1 MKKNMTLVE
10 EISEMDVDLMKL
22 LARRS
27 KLIQKT
33 RRPKKEG
40 SGTSGISSEKQLRLL
55 WEANAAKF
63 SKDPRLA
70 RQLFTLIQDIEFTS
84 KSESEEKTEF
94 TLSPNR
100 KQVNVDLPGPASLK
114 SARLWMT
121 LAATSGA
128 RCRLRTLLTADPVTE
143 LVKALSQ
150 AGANLFWQDGDVVSK
165 GGEALSFADKV
176 IFAGDDTLNFY
187 LLALLAAGRHGTL
200 KFTGDSA
207 LKDADLTAFRHFL
220 PQIGARVAHVVPRS
234 NGLPVRLECSGV
246 IPDAI
251 AIPAD
256 LPAEAVTACLIA
268 ATSWDVRITINLTNN
283 AHAETCLAE
292 VRPLLDQCG
301 VQYSGGTSDFTIFPG
316 PATVPAEPQ
325 LSLDPLIGTT
335 LLSVPVFTSGTV
347 KLDGAWPVESE
358 EGDAALALLRSVG
371 LEVTARDGK
380 VIASATGA
388 VAKAGQPYMGPLP
401 DSYYPL
407 SVAMACARAK
417 ASGEAVALP
426 AMPAGMDP
434 ALVDGFVAQAHML
447 IDDGKVYAS
456 VDVPAAPLWS
466 SPDANWTMAFAM
478 LAFLKRSIKLSN
490 PGNITDL
497 MPSFWTFYNGLP
509 EPTMMRKPKQEAN
522 SDQPKRRRI
531 IAQ

>member
-10 EISEMDVDLMKL
+10 EISEMDVELMKL

-40 SGTSGISSEKQLRLL
+40 SGTTGISSEKQLRLL
-55 WEANAAKF
+55 WEANATKF

-70 RQLFTLIQDIEFTS
+70 RQLFSLIQDIEFTS
-84 KSESEEKTEF
+84 KAESDERTEF

-100 KQVNVDLPGPASLK
+100 KPVNVDLPGPASLK

-121 LAATSGA
+121 LAAMSGTK
-128 RCRLRTLLTADPVTE
+128 CRLKSLLTADPVTE
-143 LVKALSQ
+143 LVKALNQ
-150 AGANLFWQDGDVVSK
+150 AGASLYWQDGDVISK

-176 IFAGDDTLNFY
+176 IFAGDDHLNFY
-187 LLALLAAGRHGTL
+187 LLALMAAGRHGTL
-200 KFTGDSA
+200 KFTGGSV

-220 PQIGARVAHVVPRS
+220 PQLGARVAHVVPRS
-234 NGLPVRLECSGV
+234 NGLPVRLECSGI

-251 AIPAD
+251 AIPSD
-256 LPAEAVTACLIA
+256 LPAEAVVACLIA
-268 ATSWDVRITINLTNN
+268 ATSWDVRVTINLTNN
-283 AHAETCLAE
+283 ANAETCLAE
-292 VRPLLDQCG
+292 VSALLDQCG

-316 PATVPAEPQ
+316 PASVPTEPQ
-325 LSLDPLIGTT
+325 LALDPVIGTT
-335 LLSVPVFTSGTV
+335 LLSVPVFTAGTV
-347 KLDGAWPVESE
+347 KLDGAWPVKTE
-358 EGDAALALLRSVG
+358 EGDAALALLRSAG

-380 VIASATGA
+380 VIASATAA
-388 VAKAGQPYMGPLP
+388 VAKAGQPDMGTLP
-401 DSYYPL
+401 AAYYPL

-417 ASGEAVALP
+417 ATGEPVALP
-426 AMPAGMDP
+426 PLPAGMD
-434 ALVDGFVAQAHML
+434 LVLVEGFVAQAHML
-447 IDDGKVYAS
+447 IDDGKVFPS
-456 VDVPAAPLWS
+456 VDVPAAPLWT

-478 LAFLKRSIKLSN
+478 LAFLKRSIKLAN

-509 EPTMMRKPKQEAN
+509 EPTMTRKPKQETT

-531 IAQ
+531 IAE